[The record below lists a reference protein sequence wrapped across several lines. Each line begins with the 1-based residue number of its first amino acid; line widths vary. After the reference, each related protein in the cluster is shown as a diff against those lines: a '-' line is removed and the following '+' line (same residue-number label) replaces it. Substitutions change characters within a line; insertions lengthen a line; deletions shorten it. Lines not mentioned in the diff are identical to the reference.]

1 MKILIEYAMD
11 TAAIRETKPYLE
23 KEIVKDL
30 KSVGGNKKRVAK
42 PSFLRNFQTQVNVFK
57 RLSSG
62 ATSFAAEV

>member
-42 PSFLRNFQTQVNVFK
+42 PSFLRNFQTQV
-57 RLSSG
+57 
-62 ATSFAAEV
+62 